1 MSDNGPV
8 EITAKTSR
16 QRFDGRIPLHAV
28 ALTATVAGA
37 VGSVGLMLLAGHPPV
52 LLRILFAIWVL
63 SPFIAF
69 ILADIVGKEWSAIT
83 RMTLYCVMLAVTLI
97 SLALYLNTVLRPP
110 DSTPA
115 YMFVVVPLGSWIL
128 MLIVVPIAAMMAR
141 RRS

>member
-1 MSDNGPV
+1 MSDNCPV

-16 QRFDGRIPLHAV
+16 RRFDGRISLRAV
-28 ALTATVAGA
+28 ALTAAVAGA

-52 LLRILFAIWVL
+52 LLRILFSIWVL

-69 ILADIVGKEWSAIT
+69 ILADVVGKGWSAIT
-83 RMTLYCVMLAVTLI
+83 RMTLHCVMLVVTLI
-97 SLALYLNTVLRPP
+97 SLALYVNTVLRPP
-110 DSTPA
+110 ESTPA

-128 MLIVVPIAAMMAR
+128 MLVVVPIAAMIAH